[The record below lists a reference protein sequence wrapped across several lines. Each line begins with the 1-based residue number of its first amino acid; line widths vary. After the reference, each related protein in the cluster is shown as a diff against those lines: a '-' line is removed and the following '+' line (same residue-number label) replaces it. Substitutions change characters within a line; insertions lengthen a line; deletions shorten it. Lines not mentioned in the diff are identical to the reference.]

1 MSLYNNES
9 KDEQMKITN
18 NTKYYPNEKLQYL
31 LNELLNKRLLKL
43 ENSTKDQMSDLNTTS
58 KYFQELSKNIKQ
70 IKIIT
75 KKVIKSKKI
84 LHPI

>member
-58 KYFQELSKNIKQ
+58 KYFQEISKNIQ
-70 IKIIT
+70 KI
-75 KKVIKSKKI
+75 
-84 LHPI
+84 